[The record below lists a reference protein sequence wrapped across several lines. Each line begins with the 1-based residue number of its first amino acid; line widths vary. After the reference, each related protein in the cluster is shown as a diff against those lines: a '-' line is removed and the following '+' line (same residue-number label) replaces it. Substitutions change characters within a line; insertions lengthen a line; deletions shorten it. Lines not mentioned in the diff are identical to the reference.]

1 MLTSGGTE
9 ALIALEDDAP
19 DVLFATFPGTNTYL
33 WPHLRMDFAQAAAE
47 VELNSIAVPRTY
59 SRAEAYRRLLGAYL
73 PNRSSTR
80 AIRTPSDYCYVVG
93 GVTTHVTE
101 EGEENWLVD
110 AFARA
115 RTPQSV
121 VIQDRAFPHGR
132 RTRVKFPHTFSFDAA
147 LARVDVA
154 TRLSPLSSEAVAA
167 VSRVISGATERFG
180 FFLDPERVARIER
193 AAIYRLARIR
203 HLETQ
208 YARLLDRVQPRVV
221 VMEDASYGGRASVI
235 SMMKDRGIRVLEPQ
249 HGWIG
254 PSHGAYNFGSVMSTP
269 ELKKT
274 LPDVLLTFGDFWT
287 SSVRHPAE
295 VVSVGKPYL
304 EEKARDLPVLAER
317 PQDFLVVSSVAEP
330 QRMAEFTLA
339 LRDALG
345 SGWRVLFRAHPSER
359 ATVEERYPELV
370 AARGVDFDYDPDVY
384 SVLRR
389 VRGVVGVASTV
400 LYEALVMGC
409 HVFVKDSPFS
419 RYYIDSLFGETVDGV
434 GGAQRMAEEV
444 TRDVVPGIAPTM
456 LESIWKPG
464 AVDNFLRVLEP

>member
-19 DVLFATFPGTNTYL
+19 DVLFATIPGTNTYL

-47 VELNSIAVPRTY
+47 VELNSVAVPRTY

-73 PNRSSTR
+73 PDRRSTR
-80 AIRTPSDYCYVVG
+80 AIRSPSDYCYVVG
-93 GVTTHVTE
+93 GVTTRVTE

-154 TRLSPLSSEAVAA
+154 TKLSPLSSDAVAA
-167 VSRVISGATERFG
+167 VSRVISGVAERFG
-180 FFLDPERVARIER
+180 FSLDPERVARIER

-203 HLETQ
+203 HVEKQ
-208 YARLLDRVQPRVV
+208 YTRLLDQVQPRAV

-254 PSHGAYNFGSVMSTP
+254 PSHGAYNFGSAMSTP

-274 LPDVLLTFGDFWT
+274 LPDILLTFGDFWT

-295 VVSVGKPYL
+295 VVSIGKPYL
-304 EEKARDLPVLAER
+304 EEQARDVPGLADR
-317 PQDFLVVSSVAEP
+317 PREFLIVSSVAEP
-330 QRMAEFTLA
+330 HKMAEFTLA
-339 LRDALG
+339 VRDALG
-345 SGWRVLFRAHPSER
+345 SRWRVLFRPHPSER
-359 ATVEERYPELV
+359 ARVKERYPDLLG
-370 AARGVDFDYDPDVY
+370 ARGIEFDLDPDVY

-409 HVFVKDSPFS
+409 HVFVKESPFS
-419 RYYIDSLFGETVDGV
+419 QYYIDNLFGEPVDGI
-434 GGAQRMAEEV
+434 GGIQRIADEV
-444 TRDVVPGIAPTM
+444 TRHLVPSASPAM
-456 LESIWKPG
+456 LDSLWKPG